1 MDTLGEMVEETEKPA
16 EQQVATEGTTEQA
29 STGTDTAGTS
39 TEEYITDTE
48 APREDDGENLS
59 SDGKYQSSDGKHQS
73 STQSQ
78 PVSPAQYDSEPQHPQ
93 VPTTPKDL
101 IAQGA
106 SFLSGLAATLK
117 SPEATEQLVNSL
129 IETDAETGQT
139 SLKIPVPDKQT
150 VRNLLDIVGKLFG

>member
-1 MDTLGEMVEETEKPA
+1 M
-16 EQQVATEGTTEQA
+16 
-29 STGTDTAGTS
+29 
-39 TEEYITDTE
+39 YITETE
-48 APREDDGENLS
+48 APREDAATEPR
-59 SDGKYQSSDGKHQS
+59 
-73 STQSQ
+73 TQAQ
-78 PVSPAQYDSEPQHPQ
+78 PDSEPRRPQ
-93 VPTTPKDL
+93 IPTTPKEL
-101 IAQGA
+101 IAQGT